1 MCAKRLYRVILFSA
15 IYWSLPLAGWQVNA
29 CSCISPSSLSSLFKD
44 SAGVF
49 VGTVVS
55 GSVILQREGFET
67 RERRRRSSQQITLP
81 SFSDSMKARRLE
93 IEVKESWKGPE
104 VHKVVTVF
112 TSRTDGECGY
122 PFELGKTYLVYAYQ
136 HEGDYVVSLCS
147 RTRSLEKAYFD
158 LKYLRGL
165 SGAQLGGYIFGQVE
179 NHEALEIAKV
189 ELEFAQGG
197 TLTTTISPDGSFEF
211 TGLSQG
217 KYRVKIELP
226 RNLDPDPYAL
236 EIELAGEQDAVQV
249 PGLPSHPGGRIQGRI
264 LDVDQKPASGLW
276 VGNWK
281 TRTDDNGYYVMK
293 HIRPGSFQME
303 VEVREGVPEN
313 QRSYYFPGVWDKE
326 KAEVF
331 QIEKGQVL
339 EIPDLVLPLKLLP
352 CKIEG
357 FLHLPDGRVA
367 PDVDV
372 HVRDTSRPSIRT
384 DENGHFYLDL
394 SSHQRYQL
402 VFCRAVDSEVESG
415 VYTGTSLLEEGF
427 CPTSPLRI
435 RLERKASC
443 WE

>member
-1 MCAKRLYRVILFSA
+1 MYRVIFFSV

-29 CSCISPSSLSSLFKD
+29 CSCISSSSLSSPFKA

-49 VGTVVS
+49 VGRVVS
-55 GSVILQREGFET
+55 SSIIFQEYGFE
-67 RERRRRSSQQITLP
+67 RRDRRDRRGRPSQQITPL
-81 SFSDSMKARRLE
+81 SFWDTMKSRRFE
-93 IEVKESWKGPE
+93 IQVMESWKGPE
-104 VHKVVTVF
+104 VNKVVAVF
-112 TSRTDGECGY
+112 TASDDAGCGY

-189 ELEFAQGG
+189 ELESAEGG

-211 TGLSQG
+211 TGLSQS

-226 RNLDPDPYAL
+226 RNLDPDPYAF

-249 PGLPSHPGGRIQGRI
+249 PGLPFHPGGRIQGRI
-264 LDVDQKPASGLW
+264 LDVDRKPASGLW
-276 VGNWK
+276 VGNGI
-281 TRTDDNGYYVMK
+281 TRTDDNGYYVIK
-293 HIRPGSFQME
+293 HIRPGNFQIE
-303 VEVREGVPEN
+303 VEVREGISEI
-313 QRSYYFPGVWDKE
+313 QGSYYFPGVWDKE

-331 QIEKGQVL
+331 QIEQGHVL

-352 CKIEG
+352 CKVEG

-367 PDVDV
+367 PDVVV
-372 HVRDTSRPSIRT
+372 HVRDTRRPSIKT

-402 VFCRAVDSEVESG
+402 VFCRAVDSEVKSG
-415 VYTGTSLLEEGF
+415 VYTGTNLLEEGL

>member
-1 MCAKRLYRVILFSA
+1 MFQEY
-15 IYWSLPLAGWQVNA
+15 
-29 CSCISPSSLSSLFKD
+29 
-44 SAGVF
+44 
-49 VGTVVS
+49 
-55 GSVILQREGFET
+55 GFER
-67 RERRRRSSQQITLP
+67 RERRERGRRSSQQTTPP
-81 SFSDSMKARRLE
+81 SFWDSMKARRFE
-93 IEVKESWKGPE
+93 IQVMESWKGPE
-104 VHKVVTVF
+104 VHKVVEVF
-112 TSRTDGECGY
+112 TSGSDGECGY
-122 PFELGKTYLVYAYQ
+122 PFELGRTYLVYAYE

-165 SGAQLGGYIFGQVE
+165 SGAQLGGYIFGHVE
-179 NHEALEIAKV
+179 DYEALEIAEV
-189 ELEFAQGG
+189 ELESAEAG

-211 TGLSQG
+211 TGLSQS
-217 KYRVKIELP
+217 KYSFKIELP
-226 RNLDPDPYAL
+226 RNLDPDPYVF
-236 EIELAGEQDAVQV
+236 EIELAGEQDAFQV
-249 PGLPSHPGGRIQGRI
+249 PRLRLHPGGRIQGRI
-264 LDVDQKPASGLW
+264 LDVDRKPASGLW
-276 VGNWK
+276 VGNGR
-281 TRTDDNGYYVMK
+281 TRTDDNGYYVMQ
-293 HIRPGSFQME
+293 HTRPGSFQIE

-313 QRSYYFPGVWDKE
+313 QSSYYFPGVWDEE

-331 QIEKGQVL
+331 QIEEGQVL

-372 HVRDTSRPSIRT
+372 HVRDTRRPSIKT
-384 DENGHFYLDL
+384 DENGHFDLDL

-415 VYTGTSLLEEGF
+415 VYTGTNLLEEGF